1 MQMMKKGVWSLM
13 NVFSKGEV
21 RSMLQ
26 LNININFD
34 TEETQAVILKIY
46 FIIFCDF
53 SLLPQ
58 IPFFPK
64 EKIKT
69 KFLEETK

>member
-1 MQMMKKGVWSLM
+1 MMKKGVWSLM
-13 NVFSKGEV
+13 NVFNKGEV

-34 TEETQAVILKIY
+34 TEETQAMILKIY

-58 IPFFPK
+58 IPFLHK

>member
-1 MQMMKKGVWSLM
+1 
-13 NVFSKGEV
+13 
-21 RSMLQ
+21 MLQ

-34 TEETQAVILKIY
+34 TEETQAVILKNY
-46 FIIFCDF
+46 FTLFCEF